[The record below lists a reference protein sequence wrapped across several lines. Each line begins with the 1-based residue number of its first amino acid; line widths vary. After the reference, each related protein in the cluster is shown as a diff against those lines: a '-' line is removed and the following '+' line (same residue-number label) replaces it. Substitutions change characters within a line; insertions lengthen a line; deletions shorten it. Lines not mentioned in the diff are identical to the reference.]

1 MGRGG
6 DEDSDASSSV
16 DFVNGG
22 NCAEDEDKETENDKV
37 MMKDDDSDSGGASLL
52 SLTDVSDEHASLLT
66 MTVPTVPEL
75 KEKLQVAG
83 LLVSGKKS

>member
-1 MGRGG
+1 M
-6 DEDSDASSSV
+6 E
-16 DFVNGG
+16 
-22 NCAEDEDKETENDKV
+22 
-37 MMKDDDSDSGGASLL
+37 DDDSNSGGTL
-52 SLTDVSDEHASLLT
+52 SLPLSDVSDEHASLLT